1 MRITDCESWI
11 ISFPCNPASRD
22 ADDDH
27 VEVIGVDLTTD
38 DGTRASGF
46 TFTDDGGGGQAI
58 KALID
63 GLLLPLIR
71 GSEVEPPR
79 AVWPR
84 LWDAVHQL
92 GRGVATMAI
101 AAVDIALWD
110 LQARLHDRPLARE
123 IGQLRDAVPAYGS
136 GKASPFHTIDE
147 LIELT
152 MTFVAEDVRAV
163 KVRIGVDPV
172 ADVERIAAVREAVG
186 PRMRVMLDANERL
199 DLATALWLTE
209 RVREFDISWLEEP
222 LQRDQLS
229 GLQRLRAA
237 SRIPLAHG
245 EHLFGAA
252 EFLPFVN
259 GGAVDVVQPDACMVG
274 GITEMLR
281 VGELAAINGIALAPH
296 HVPELHIHVAAAL
309 PTAAWVERFPIF
321 EGLLEHELEVRDG
334 QLLVPDRPG
343 HGIVFTERCWSDYR
357 IA

>member
-11 ISFPCNPASRD
+11 ISFPCNPDSRD
-22 ADDDH
+22 AEDDH
-27 VEVIGVDLTTD
+27 VEVIGVNLTTD
-38 DGTRASGF
+38 DGTTASGF

-63 GLLLPLIR
+63 GLLLPIVR

-84 LWDAVHQL
+84 LWEAVHQL

-110 LQARLHDRPLARE
+110 LQARLNDRPLARE

-136 GKASPFHTIDE
+136 GKASPFHSIDE

-163 KVRIGVDPV
+163 KVRIGVDPQ
-172 ADVERIAAVREAVG
+172 ADIERIAAVRKAVG
-186 PRMRVMLDANERL
+186 PEMRIMLDANERL
-199 DLATALWLTE
+199 DLATALWFTE

-222 LQRDQLS
+222 LARDQIG

-237 SRIPLAHG
+237 SPIPLALG
-245 EHLFGAA
+245 EHLFSAA
-252 EFLPFVN
+252 EFVPFVN
-259 GGAVDVVQPDACMVG
+259 GGAVDIVQPDACMLG

-281 VGELAAINGIALAPH
+281 VGELAALHGLTLAPH
-296 HVPELHIHVAAAL
+296 HIPELHVHLAAAL
-309 PTAAWVERFPIF
+309 PSASWLERFP
-321 EGLLEHELEVRDG
+321 
-334 QLLVPDRPG
+334 
-343 HGIVFTERCWSDYR
+343 
-357 IA
+357 